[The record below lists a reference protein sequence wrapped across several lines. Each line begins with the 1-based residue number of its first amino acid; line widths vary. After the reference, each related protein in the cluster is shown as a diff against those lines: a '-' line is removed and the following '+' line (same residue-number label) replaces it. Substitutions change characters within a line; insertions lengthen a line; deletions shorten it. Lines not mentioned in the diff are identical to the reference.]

1 MPHRM
6 SGKYEIHLT
15 SLRYRGA
22 PDSSMEDRIAP
33 LRSVDHRQHSERH
46 RAWGLAPVPQLPFF
60 LTPGVETSCKNSL
73 QCNGISRHNTPCY
86 SIRGGAL
93 VPSAQEPIIPSAIWV
108 SVRRARVLGF
118 TQCWAGRKAGSFS
131 GQFQNITEKLNVL
144 Q

>member
-22 PDSSMEDRIAP
+22 PDSSMEDRVAP

-60 LTPGVETSCKNSL
+60 LTPGVETSCVETVCSVM
-73 QCNGISRHNTPCY
+73 GSPGTTHHA
-86 SIRGGAL
+86 IRGGAL
-93 VPSAQEPIIPSAIWV
+93 APSAQEPIIPSAIWV

-131 GQFQNITEKLNVL
+131 DRFQNITEKLNVL

>member
-46 RAWGLAPVPQLPFF
+46 RAWGLAPMPQLPFF
-60 LTPGVETSCKNSL
+60 LTPGVETSCRNSL

-86 SIRGGAL
+86 SGRSAGAFCSRAYHPISHL
-93 VPSAQEPIIPSAIWV
+93 GLCEKGQSAWLHT
-108 SVRRARVLGF
+108 VLG
-118 TQCWAGRKAGSFS
+118 WKESRILLRPIS
-131 GQFQNITEKLNVL
+131 EHY
-144 Q
+144 